1 MNRPSV
7 ASCPVPVALPVIFVP
22 GIMGSRL
29 RNKNGELVWLPE
41 SMAMQLWDKGFSD
54 AREKRLALVQEP
66 ENNYYSSDYLSVH
79 PGTVGGVFTEERIS
93 RGWGGVLWGFYG
105 SFLSWLEH
113 TAKFDSSKLPRGCH
127 SVNYEVWAYPY
138 NWTDDNKNSA
148 KGQEKPKGVGSDVG
162 LKKIIETAISET
174 TEKYKDQ
181 DVRIL
186 KPVLIT
192 HSMGGLVGRAF
203 CKLLG
208 GEDMLH
214 GVIHGA
220 MPTDGVPATYK
231 RMLAGAE
238 GAAALVLGWDQTE
251 TTATAGNM
259 PGALQ
264 LLPNKRHKG
273 VDGSSNWLRVNT
285 RQRVM
290 LESLPR
296 TDPYAEIY
304 RNQSDWW
311 RLIDPE
317 LLNPDGDTDDAYKD
331 YLTQLDKAEAF
342 HDSLGSNGFHPNTRM
357 FYSEDEGHLAWD
369 HIDWILNQRAP
380 EISEGLKP
388 SSDGLGTVS
397 FLNYNAPKVQGKL
410 SVEYEHS
417 FTIRGPNAPGD
428 GTVHAGSGKYVPVMS
443 VPTSSGFEHAAAF
456 DSLAARRLVAD
467 WLVEMVNEQL

>member
-1 MNRPSV
+1 MSRPSV
-7 ASCPVPVALPVIFVP
+7 ASCPERVALPVIFVP

-29 RNKNGELVWLPE
+29 RNANTRKLMWLPE
-41 SMAMQLWDKGFSD
+41 SMWAQFLDKGLSD
-54 AREKRLALVQEP
+54 AIEKRTALVGKKEQNFNP
-66 ENNYYSSDYLSVH
+66 NYLEVH
-79 PGTVGGVFTEERIS
+79 PGTVGGVFTEQRIS
-93 RGWGGVLWGFYG
+93 RGWGGVLWSFYG
-105 SFLSWLEH
+105 GFLSWLEY
-113 TAKFDSSKLPRGCH
+113 TAKFESSKLPRGCD

-148 KGQEKPKGVGSDVG
+148 KGKGKPKGVGSDVG
-162 LKKIIETAISET
+162 LKKVVETAISQT

-186 KPVLIT
+186 KPVLVT

-220 MPTDGVPATYK
+220 MPTDGVPTTYK

-238 GAAALVLGWDQTE
+238 GAPALVLGWDQAE

-273 VDGSSNWLRVNT
+273 ADGSRNWLRVNT
-285 RQRVM
+285 HRRVM

-296 TDPYAEIY
+296 ADPYSEIY

-311 RLIDPE
+311 HLIDKN
-317 LLNPDGDTDDAYKD
+317 LLNPGGDTESAYKD
-331 YLTQLDKAEAF
+331 YLKQLDKAEAF
-342 HDSLGSNGFHPNTRM
+342 HDALGPNGFHPNTRM

-369 HIDWILNQRAP
+369 HIDWNCSVSDPKDAA
-380 EISEGLKP
+380 GLMRIP
-388 SSDGLGTVS
+388 TGLGTIS
-397 FLNYNAPKVQGKL
+397 FIDASGDTYQGYPAAKH
-410 SVEYEHS
+410 EYYYS
-417 FTIRGPNAPGD
+417 IGSANAPGD
-428 GTVHAGSGKYVPVMS
+428 GTVHAGSGKFVPVMS
-443 VPTSSGFEHAAAF
+443 VPTTSGFEHAAAF
-456 DSLAARRLVAD
+456 NSFAARRLLAD

>member
-1 MNRPSV
+1 MSRPSV
-7 ASCPVPVALPVIFVP
+7 ASCPERVALPVIFVP
-22 GIMGSRL
+22 GIMGRRL
-29 RNKNGELVWLPE
+29 RNAETKKLMWLPE
-41 SMAMQLWDKGFSD
+41 SAVAQLWDKGFAD
-54 AREKRLALVQEP
+54 ARKKRRALVGEP
-66 ENNYYSSDYLSVH
+66 EDNYSSDYLEVH
-79 PGTVGGVFTEERIS
+79 PGAVGGLFTEQRIS
-93 RGWGGVLWGFYG
+93 RGWGGVMWSFYG
-105 SFLSWLEH
+105 GFLSWLEH

-148 KGQEKPKGVGSDVG
+148 KGQGKSKGVGSDVG
-162 LKKIIETAISET
+162 LKKVIETTISET

-186 KPVLIT
+186 KPVLVT

-208 GEDMLH
+208 GDDMLH

-220 MPTDGVPATYK
+220 MPTDGAPATYK

-238 GAAALVLGWDQTE
+238 GAAALVLGWDQAE

-296 TDPYAEIY
+296 ADPYSEIY
-304 RNQSDWW
+304 RNQSD
-311 RLIDPE
+311 
-317 LLNPDGDTDDAYKD
+317 
-331 YLTQLDKAEAF
+331 
-342 HDSLGSNGFHPNTRM
+342 
-357 FYSEDEGHLAWD
+357 
-369 HIDWILNQRAP
+369 
-380 EISEGLKP
+380 
-388 SSDGLGTVS
+388 
-397 FLNYNAPKVQGKL
+397 
-410 SVEYEHS
+410 
-417 FTIRGPNAPGD
+417 
-428 GTVHAGSGKYVPVMS
+428 
-443 VPTSSGFEHAAAF
+443 
-456 DSLAARRLVAD
+456 
-467 WLVEMVNEQL
+467 